1 MVGCGRVVR
10 GNEIRIFKL
19 TTDPAFPPSKL
30 TWEEIEKFS
39 QDSLFAG
46 KSWKWSNQAWALPKN
61 VGEFIKELG
70 DAGLSFFQALE
81 RLYLKSAA
89 DEKIL
94 RNEELRVPWVA
105 QYLDAGKPDWL
116 VHHSRSTNV
125 RGVLPPVLRPDLLP
139 SRDGFALAE
148 WDSVPGGIGLTD
160 HLGRIYLKD
169 RSPKMAGAFGDALVS
184 QAGKLGRSARFAI
197 LVSEESATYRPEMD
211 CLGEELRKQGL
222 QVEVARPDE
231 VSLVGDE
238 ALLNGQKIDV
248 IYRFW
253 ELFDPDVPQMKD
265 FAKSV
270 EAGNLVV
277 TPAMRPFLEEKLSLG
292 LLHHPKL
299 QSYWAENLSK
309 SARKLLLK
317 TVPTTWIMD
326 PSPVPPG
333 AYLDGPSIGGQSIS
347 DWNALGKA
355 SKKERSLVLKASG
368 FHESSWGA
376 RSVVVGEDVSTE
388 DWTTS
393 VKQALDNYPSP
404 IFIIQEFKKP
414 SIMEHPVFD
423 DGNLSNMKGR
433 LRLSPYYFVEN
444 GKVNWQGALATFCPA
459 DKKIIHGMRD
469 GALMPCEM
477 PA

>member
-116 VHHSRSTNV
+116 VHHSRSTSV

-292 LLHHPKL
+292 LLHHPKTSEL
-299 QSYWAENLSK
+299 LG
-309 SARKLLLK
+309 RKL
-317 TVPTTWIMD
+317 
-326 PSPVPPG
+326 
-333 AYLDGPSIGGQSIS
+333 
-347 DWNALGKA
+347 
-355 SKKERSLVLKASG
+355 E
-368 FHESSWGA
+368 
-376 RSVVVGEDVSTE
+376 
-388 DWTTS
+388 
-393 VKQALDNYPSP
+393 
-404 IFIIQEFKKP
+404 
-414 SIMEHPVFD
+414 
-423 DGNLSNMKGR
+423 
-433 LRLSPYYFVEN
+433 
-444 GKVNWQGALATFCPA
+444 
-459 DKKIIHGMRD
+459 
-469 GALMPCEM
+469 
-477 PA
+477 